1 MFIATVILKL
11 KKRFLHL
18 SHTCTYLLLWTV
30 HGLCLAAPLRGATNA
45 IEQQEF
51 NFEFDVVVVFLLSLL
66 SMNEIVLSCSQYRY
80 FTTSLYG
87 PPGCSRSSKIDAQTG
102 ILERYLYL
110 ISPHIIPRRLQNEQG
125 EVKLTIRILGDI
137 IVKRFCILLF
147 KTFCVYN

>member
-11 KKRFLHL
+11 KKRFLRL
-18 SHTCTYLLLWTV
+18 SRTCAHLLLWTV
-30 HGLCLAAPLRGATNA
+30 HRLCLAAQLRGATNA

-51 NFEFDVVVVFLLSLL
+51 NFDFDVVVVVLLLLSLL

-87 PPGCSRSSKIDAQTG
+87 PGCSRSSKIDAQSG

-110 ISPHIIPRRLQNEQG
+110 ISPHIIPRRLQNEHG
-125 EVKLTIRILGDI
+125 EVKLTIR
-137 IVKRFCILLF
+137 
-147 KTFCVYN
+147 